1 MLVRSTF
8 FHLSLLELPFCLKLL
23 SSWLTAGYATTVKG
37 AVPKAG
43 LSPNDNSEP
52 WTVLVHKKPQAG
64 WIPYNPKTMRPP
76 PLTKDTRALKILSWN
91 VNGLKALLKSRG
103 FSVQQLAE
111 REDFDVLCLQ
121 ETKMQARFELCSL
134 CSLDMAPFILSES
147 FPDDTFIIFAFVVQ
161 EKDVEVIKDT
171 LLDGYTNSFWTCSVS
186 KLGYSGT
193 AIISRV
199 CITCLMLHAYN

>member
-1 MLVRSTF
+1 MARLIRLQSRRKHLLVRSTF

-37 AVPKAG
+37 AIPKAG

-121 ETKMQARFELCSL
+121 ETKMQARFELCS
-134 CSLDMAPFILSES
+134 
-147 FPDDTFIIFAFVVQ
+147 
-161 EKDVEVIKDT
+161 
-171 LLDGYTNSFWTCSVS
+171 
-186 KLGYSGT
+186 
-193 AIISRV
+193 
-199 CITCLMLHAYN
+199 

>member
-1 MLVRSTF
+1 MLVCSF
-8 FHLSLLELPFCLKLL
+8 FHLSLLELPYCWKITFLL
-23 SSWLTAGYATTVKG
+23 LYYWLLYTVQG

-43 LSPNDNSEP
+43 LSPNNDSEP

-76 PLTKDTRALKILSWN
+76 PLSKDTRALKILSWN

-121 ETKMQARFELCSL
+121 ETKMQARFESL
-134 CSLDMAPFILSES
+134 WLNSLVM
-147 FPDDTFIIFAFVVQ
+147 
-161 EKDVEVIKDT
+161 
-171 LLDGYTNSFWTCSVS
+171 
-186 KLGYSGT
+186 
-193 AIISRV
+193 
-199 CITCLMLHAYN
+199 MLQK